1 MNLDDLPHSHPLSQ
15 AQRRQGQLV
24 DVDSEGNLVVHW
36 ERLNRPPMNNSS
48 GVSSPPQE
56 PDKSK

>member
-1 MNLDDLPHSHPLSQ
+1 MNLDDLPRSHPLRQ

-48 GVSSPPQE
+48 GVSSPLQE